1 MNNGYILGLDIGDAR
16 IGLAI
21 ASPIAKLPQ
30 PIETILNDATAVPTL
45 RAIIEREG
53 ITTLVVGVPRNL
65 EGRETAQSEKIRL
78 QAESLAAE
86 IGLDPIFVDESLS
99 SKRADE
105 YQQKQKKVQHAQDSV
120 AACFILDEYFLSIG
134 SQGQ

>member
-1 MNNGYILGLDIGDAR
+1 MDSGYILGLDIGDAR

-30 PIETILNDATAVPTL
+30 PIETIPNDGTAVPTL

-53 ITTLVVGVPRNL
+53 ITQLVVGVPRNL
-65 EGRETAQSEKIRL
+65 EGQETAQSEKIRL
-78 QAESLAAE
+78 QTESLAAE
-86 IGLDPIFVDESLS
+86 IGLEPVFVDESLS

-105 YQQKQKKVQHAQDSV
+105 YQQKQKKNLHDQDSI
-120 AACFILDEYFLSIG
+120 AACFILDEYFVSIG
-134 SQGQ
+134 SKGQ